1 MRNTIIV
8 DVDQTV
14 VNTAKTWFYWLLE
27 RSKKAGK
34 LLEERRDG
42 LRYMTNLDDISSS
55 YQFRFNYDMGV
66 YFPEV
71 NNPHDFWEMSTLY
84 DDLVPMESA
93 VKTLSMLNDMG
104 YSIIFVSYCKDGHYG
119 SKRKFINKY
128 FPFHRGFVATKDK
141 HLVSGDIIIDDRLE
155 FVMNQPCKRRIVKT
169 TAYTQGIFEPVMTRL
184 MREKH
189 IPEYKL
195 NLCDDWDSI
204 GFLAMQ

>member
-14 VNTAKTWFYWLLE
+14 VNTGKTWFEWLME
-27 RSKKAGK
+27 RSNKSDV
-34 LLEERRDG
+34 LLEERIDS
-42 LRYMTNLDDISSS
+42 LKYMTSLDDSAS
-55 YQFRFNYDMGV
+55 YPFRFDYDMGK

-71 NNPHDFWEMSTLY
+71 ESPHDFWEMSTLY
-84 DDLVPMESA
+84 DDLVPMKSA
-93 VKTLSMLNDMG
+93 VKTLSMLSELG
-104 YSIIFVSYCKDGHYG
+104 HSIIFVSYCKDGHYG
-119 SKRKFINKY
+119 SKRKFINKH

-155 FVMNQPCKRRIVKT
+155 FAMNHPCKRRIVKT
-169 TAYTQGIFEPVMTRL
+169 TAYTQGMYEPVMTRL
-184 MREKH
+184 MREKY

-195 NLCDDWDSI
+195 HLCDNWDAI